1 VPTIVGIRPLG
12 GRGTEEDALPTGVHI
27 AEPRQALFDAAE
39 RLLVRDG
46 PDALTSRAVTDEAGF
61 AKGVL
66 HRHFSDFE
74 DFLAALVLNRAE
86 RIDAQAAELRAS
98 AGTGTLDANLVEALT
113 ALFSSVAVAIIPLIV
128 FRSELRA
135 RLRQMRVAGGVPVL
149 AEATT
154 MISSYLA
161 EECALGRIAVDA
173 DADSL
178 AVSLVG
184 AAHLLFAGR
193 GGVLPA
199 PGELDRAVTAVIAD
213 VIQRRPL

>member
-1 VPTIVGIRPLG
+1 M
-12 GRGTEEDALPTGVHI
+12 PTGVHI

-39 RLLVRDG
+39 RVLLRDG
-46 PDALTSRAVTDEAGF
+46 PDALTSRAVTEEASF

-74 DFLAALVLNRAE
+74 DFLAALVADRAE
-86 RIDAQAAELRAS
+86 RIDAQAAALRAL
-98 AGTGTLDANLVEALT
+98 AGNGTVAANLVEVLT

-128 FRSELRA
+128 FRSGLLA
-135 RLRQMRVAGGVPVL
+135 RLRQMRTAGGVPVL

-161 EECALGRIAVDA
+161 EECTLGRISVDA
-173 DADSL
+173 DVDSL

-193 GGVLPA
+193 GGVPPTA
-199 PGELDRAVTAVIAD
+199 GELDRAVAAVIAD

>member
-1 VPTIVGIRPLG
+1 VPTIVGSRPLG

-135 RLRQMRVAGGVPVL
+135 RLRQMRVTGGVPVL

>member
-1 VPTIVGIRPLG
+1 MPTIVGIRPLR
-12 GRGTEEDALPTGVHI
+12 GRRAEEDALPTGVHI

-39 RLLVRDG
+39 RVLLRDG

-74 DFLAALVLNRAE
+74 DFLAALVADRAE
-86 RIDAQAAELRAS
+86 RIDAQAAALRAS
-98 AGTGTLDANLVEALT
+98 AGTGTVAANLVEALS

-128 FRSELRA
+128 FRSELRV
-135 RLRQMRVAGGVPVL
+135 RLRQMRAAGGVPVL

-184 AAHLLFAGR
+184 AGHLLFAGR
-193 GGVLPA
+193 GGIPPA
-199 PGELDRAVTAVIAD
+199 PGGLDRTVTAVIAD
-213 VIQRRPL
+213 VVQRRPL

>member
-1 VPTIVGIRPLG
+1 MPTIVGIRPLR
-12 GRGTEEDALPTGVHI
+12 GRGIEEGGLPTGVHI
-27 AEPRQALFDAAE
+27 AEPRQALLDAAE
-39 RLLVRDG
+39 RVLLRDG

-74 DFLAALVLNRAE
+74 DFLAALVADRAG
-86 RIDAQAAELRAS
+86 RVDAHAAALRAS
-98 AGTGTLDANLVEALT
+98 AGTGTVAANLAEALT
-113 ALFSSVAVAIIPLIV
+113 ALFSSVAVAIIALIV
-128 FRSELRA
+128 FRSDLLA
-135 RLRQMRVAGGVPVL
+135 RLRQTRTAGGVPVL

-161 EECALGRIAVDA
+161 EESALGRIAVDA

-193 GGVLPA
+193 GDPPA
-199 PGELDRAVTAVIAD
+199 DGELDRVVAAVIAD
-213 VIQRRPL
+213 VVQRRPL

>member
-173 DADSL
+173 DTDSL

>member
-1 VPTIVGIRPLG
+1 MPTIVGIRPLRGRDREEG
-12 GRGTEEDALPTGVHI
+12 GLPTGVHI

-39 RLLVRDG
+39 RVLLRDG

-66 HRHFSDFE
+66 HRHFSDFD
-74 DFLAALVLNRAE
+74 DFLAALVLDRAG
-86 RIDAQAAELRAS
+86 RIDAQAAALRAS
-98 AGTGTLDANLVEALT
+98 AGTGTVAANLVEVLT

-128 FRSELRA
+128 FRSDLLA
-135 RLRQMRVAGGVPVL
+135 RLRQMRAAGGVPVL

-161 EECALGRIAVDA
+161 EERALGRIAVDA
-173 DADSL
+173 DVDSL

-193 GGVLPA
+193 GDAPPA
-199 PGELDRAVTAVIAD
+199 TGELHKAVSAIIAD
-213 VIQRRPL
+213 VVQRRPL